1 MTEPTDLGFLA
12 DHRLEVY
19 SSTWCPDCRRLER
32 WLEEHGVAHAAVNI
46 DDEPA
51 AGRMLEGE
59 TGKRAVPFILVD
71 DRDWVRGY
79 HRERP
84 GRFDGRL
91 LADELRA
98 AVEA

>member
-1 MTEPTDLGFLA
+1 MDDDMGFLA
-12 DHRLEVY
+12 GHQLDVY
-19 SSTWCPDCRRLER
+19 STTWCPDCRRLDR
-32 WLEEHGVAHAAVNI
+32 WLAEQGVEHAEVNI
-46 DDEPA
+46 EDAPDA
-51 AGRMLEGE
+51 ARKLEDE

-71 DRDWVRGY
+71 GRSWVRGY

-91 LADELRA
+91 LVDELRA